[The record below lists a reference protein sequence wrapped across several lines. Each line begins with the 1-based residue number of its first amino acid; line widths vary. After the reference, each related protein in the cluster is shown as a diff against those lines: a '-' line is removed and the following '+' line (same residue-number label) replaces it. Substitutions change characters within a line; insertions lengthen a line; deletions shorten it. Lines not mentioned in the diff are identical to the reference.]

1 MVIIGS
7 DQSAYPIPGVTLHC
21 HSHWEI
27 IHNITG
33 QHRTH
38 LGDEIRQVDAGDV
51 IIVPPGVPHNGETD
65 IPENALLF
73 TDIFIAV
80 DELKFDGPFI
90 VHDWDG
96 CIGPLMQMVRKV
108 ASVREDN
115 WQAIAQS
122 LVESILLFIEKYRE
136 QIWRYSFVAEFRN
149 FLCANLSNAALDIA
163 ESVRLT
169 GYNPDYFRR
178 CFVAELGATPLE
190 YLTRLRIE
198 KAEKLLSQTF
208 LPISEISAQCGFSDS
223 FWFSKRFRQLTG
235 KTPREYR
242 AGNPL

>member
-1 MVIIGS
+1 MFIIGS
-7 DQSAYPIPGVTLHC
+7 DQSEFPIPGVQRHF

-27 IHNITG
+27 IHNISG
-33 QHRTH
+33 AHRTH
-38 LGDEIRQVDAGDV
+38 LGDEIVQINAGDV
-51 IIVPPGVPHNGETD
+51 IVVPPGVPHNGEND
-65 IPENALLF
+65 IPNNDLLF
-73 TDIFIAV
+73 TDIYIAV
-80 DELKFDGPFI
+80 DKLQYDGAFI

-122 LVESILLFIEKYRE
+122 LVESILLFIGKYRKKV
-136 QIWRYSFVAEFRN
+136 WRYSFVAEFRN
-149 FLCANLSNAALDIA
+149 YLCANLSNAALDIP
-163 ESVRLT
+163 ESIRLT

-178 CFVAELGATPLE
+178 CFVAELGSTPLE

-208 LPISEISAQCGFSDS
+208 LPINEISAQCGFSDC

-242 AGNPL
+242 ADNSL